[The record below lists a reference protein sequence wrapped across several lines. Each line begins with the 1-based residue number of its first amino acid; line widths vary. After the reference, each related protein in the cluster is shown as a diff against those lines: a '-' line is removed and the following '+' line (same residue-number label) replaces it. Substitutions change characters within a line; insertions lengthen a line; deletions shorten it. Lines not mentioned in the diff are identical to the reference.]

1 MAYRL
6 IPTETLLREYEPPT
20 LRVECPR
27 CHRDAPDLKVQT
39 LKRRFGDNLT
49 IGDLAHKVAL
59 SGRTPCGLAETG
71 QCGARAWEPPVWHWA
86 DLDRAWKGG
95 WMARLS
101 CQRHRGGVKA
111 SKPCPEVVV
120 VDVETLVATL
130 GYDFK
135 LQHLPSR
142 MQCPRCHSTLIDVE
156 WIVPDPATPPYA
168 PAADVVPLR
177 LRPTPAQKAL
187 RTLRVVRGRET

>member
-1 MAYRL
+1 MSYRL
-6 IPTETLLREYEPPT
+6 LPTETLLREYEPPT

-27 CHRDAPDLKVQT
+27 CRRDAPDLKVQS

-49 IGDLAHKVAL
+49 IGDLARKVAL
-59 SGRTPCGLAETG
+59 SGKTPCGLADTG
-71 QCGARAWEPPVWHWA
+71 QCGARAWEPPPWHWA

-95 WMARLS
+95 WLARLY
-101 CQRHRGGVKA
+101 CRRHRGGVKA
-111 SKPCPEVVV
+111 SKPCPEVVI

-135 LQHLPSR
+135 LEHLTSR
-142 MQCPRCHSTLIDVE
+142 LQCPRCHSTLIDVE
-156 WIVPDPATPPYA
+156 WIVPDPTPDPYA

-177 LRPTPAQKAL
+177 LKPTPAQKAL
-187 RTLRVVRGRET
+187 RTLKVVQGR